1 MERKNNDRRI
11 AFGTIQGLVATT
23 LFLLILVGCSKDD
36 TTTPQPMSTPI
47 LIGISPESGPKTTIV
62 DINGSNFGMDAAA
75 VQVFFNGKEAVV
87 QTVSN
92 TQIKAEVPS
101 KAYTGLVKVIVDG
114 TTVTG
119 PIFTY
124 IISDIQVSTLAG
136 STAGF
141 AEGTGENAQFTFPHG
156 VAVDASGNVYV
167 ADRFNDKIRKV
178 TPEGMVS
185 TLAGSIG
192 GFANGTGE
200 NAQFDQPFGVAV
212 DAGGNVYVSDTKNHK
227 IRKITPS
234 GVVSTLAGSIG
245 GFANGTGENAQF
257 DNPFGIAV
265 DTEGNV
271 YVADENNH
279 KIRKITPNGSVSTL
293 AGSTQGFVDG
303 TGTNAQ
309 FFLPSGVALDGVG
322 NLYVADPGNHKIR
335 KITPNG
341 VVTTVAGSTQGFA
354 NGPGTTAK
362 FDQPLGV
369 TIDAE
374 GNAYVADTG
383 NQKIRMIT
391 SIGVV
396 STLAGTTQGFM
407 DGTGSIA
414 QFNVPLGVSMDAD
427 GNMYVADGGNHK
439 IRKISL
445 D

>member
-1 MERKNNDRRI
+1 M
-11 AFGTIQGLVATT
+11 ATT

-36 TTTPQPMSTPI
+36 TTTPQPRSTPI

-62 DINGSNFGMDAAA
+62 DINGSNFGMDVAA

-87 QTVSN
+87 HTISD

-119 PIFTY
+119 PTFTY

-141 AEGTGENAQFTFPHG
+141 AEGTGENAQFTSPYG

-167 ADRFNDKIRKV
+167 ADRFNDKIRKI

-200 NAQFDQPFGVAV
+200 NAQFDQPFRVAV

-257 DNPFGIAV
+257 DNPFGVAV

-322 NLYVADPGNHKIR
+322 NLYVADTGNHKIR
-335 KITPNG
+335 KITPDG

-362 FDQPLGV
+362 FNQPLGV
-369 TIDAE
+369 TIDVE

-414 QFNVPLGVSMDAD
+414 QFNAPLGVSMDAD
-427 GNMYVADGGNHK
+427 GNMYLADGGNHK
-439 IRKISL
+439 IRKISR